1 MSFRGNQ
8 SVIDAYNDREKQK
21 VRDARRRERAVMVR
35 SARSNRVSRIQKL
48 KEHYMEWFPSYPDG
62 TLFRI
67 YDTEDDKF
75 IKETG
80 NEGSY
85 VMSIDTIC
93 DVLANMSK
101 KAISQ
106 VMVIKDT
113 ENLDMTNPIFIG
125 AEDAK

>member
-106 VMVIKDT
+106 VMVIKDS